1 MFFPAT
7 VSASPNVT
15 AFNPVVDIFFLEF
28 PKAVVLV
35 GRYMLFTYPFVS
47 GIAFGVKIFRYSI
60 DRPGLPQYGALR
72 IDYKDGES
80 ILSGLS
86 R

>member
-1 MFFPAT
+1 MFFPST
-7 VSASPNVT
+7 VCGSPDAT

-28 PKAVVLV
+28 PKAVDLV
-35 GRYMLFTYPFVS
+35 GRYMLSAYPFVS

-60 DRPGLPQYGALR
+60 DRAGLPRYDALR
-72 IDYKDGES
+72 VDYRDGEF
-80 ILSGLS
+80 ILPGLS